1 MSSNLSKAFSLHFK
15 RTSYHFIVDNSNTA
29 DFAIGDCITS
39 PAFAGGGSTW
49 HINYYPKGF
58 SPDTKCNVVSF
69 SLSLLPTT
77 QSVTVDYELG
87 LLNKAGTPTS
97 KFWVKST
104 QTFSNTNC
112 SGKIWDMERAVMDTN
127 YIVDDQF
134 TVVCSITMV
143 NKPSTMVKRCSFGFP
158 VNLIEQLHSMLE
170 SKTHAD
176 IIFEVEGQEV
186 SAHRLV
192 LAFRSPVFEFD
203 LLGAKVNRDCARIKL
218 SGTKP
223 LILKGILHY
232 VYTDCL
238 PKMEDI
244 LTTGGSDK
252 IMPLDKFYQL
262 LIVSAEKY
270 ELIGLRNL
278 CEDRLRG
285 LVSIENAI
293 EFLTLAEDG
302 KYAQLK
308 ESCVELITEESNLEE
323 IGVTKQYGI
332 LWQTHPHLYSELGAR
347 LKSKRRFNFCDVTFF
362 FFFFMLNF
370 MGC

>member
-1 MSSNLSKAFSLHFK
+1 MSSSLSKAFSVQSK
-15 RTSYHFIVDNSNTA
+15 RTTYHFTVDNSYSA
-29 DFAIGDCITS
+29 DLTIGDCIAS
-39 PAFAGGGSTW
+39 PVFEEGGSNW
-49 HINYYPKGF
+49 QINYYPKGF
-58 SPDTKCNVVSF
+58 SPDTKSNMVSF
-69 SLSLLPTT
+69 SLSPLATT

-87 LLNKAGTPTS
+87 LLNKDGYPTS

-112 SGKIWDMERAVMDTN
+112 SGKIWDMERAVMDAN
-127 YIVDDQF
+127 YMVDNQF
-134 TVVCSITMV
+134 TIVCSITMV

-158 VNLIEQLHSMLE
+158 VNLTEQLHSMLE
-170 SKTHAD
+170 SKAHAD
-176 IIFEVEGQEV
+176 IIFEVEGQEI

-203 LLGAKVNRDCARIKL
+203 LLGAKVNRDCHLIKIY
-218 SGTKP
+218 GTHP

-244 LTTGGSDK
+244 LSTGGSNT
-252 IMPLDKFYQL
+252 IMSLEKFYQL
-262 LIVSAEKY
+262 LMVSAEKY
-270 ELIGLRNL
+270 ELIGLCNL
-278 CEDRLRG
+278 CKDRLSG

-308 ESCVELITEESNLEE
+308 EICVEFITEGINYGK
-323 IGVTKQYGI
+323 IVRTKEYAI
-332 LWQTHPHLYSELGAR
+332 LYQTHPDLYFELGAMR
-347 LKSKRRFNFCDVTFF
+347 KV
-362 FFFFMLNF
+362 
-370 MGC
+370 